1 MQNTWMVIAFKST
14 NGAITCNGVRK
25 DIKIKDT
32 LLIKIKDECTL
43 RTKETMLRGERK
55 SIISVKSKFL
65 KTVEPSVA
73 NTKIT
78 SETKAYAPIEPML
91 NIADSFFDRRTRND
105 IIQQDT
111 PRETACNSYNCGYH
125 SDN

>member
-1 MQNTWMVIAFKST
+1 MQNTWVVIAYKST

-25 DIKIKDT
+25 D
-32 LLIKIKDECTL
+32 IKIKDECTL

-78 SETKAYAPIEPML
+78 SHHNLSRDEYGPLLPVTSPPVLPAGSMFSTVQNRVNMENNLPPQYLSIV
-91 NIADSFFDRRTRND
+91 I
-105 IIQQDT
+105 
-111 PRETACNSYNCGYH
+111 
-125 SDN
+125 